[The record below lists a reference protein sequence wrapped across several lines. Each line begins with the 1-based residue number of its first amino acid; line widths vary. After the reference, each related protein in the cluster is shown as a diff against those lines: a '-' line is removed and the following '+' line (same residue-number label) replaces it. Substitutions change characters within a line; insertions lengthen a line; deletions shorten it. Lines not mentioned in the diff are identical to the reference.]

1 MNHSRPRLFLVA
13 GLVASLLLLVVLPAC
28 SDDPVL
34 GPSDGTSDEG
44 GSYSNINRLA
54 PSAEADSGE
63 PDSSAERDTTATN
76 PERF

>member
-1 MNHSRPRLFLVA
+1 MDRLLSHRT
-13 GLVASLLLLVVLPAC
+13 LVASFVAFFLLLVVLPAC

-34 GPSDGTSDEG
+34 GPSDGSEESG

-54 PSAEADSGE
+54 PPAAADSSQPRSSPE
-63 PDSSAERDTTATN
+63 QDSVANN